1 MTRREADSVYRR
13 LLQAYGPPP
22 RLRPLRPLDA
32 LVQTIL
38 SQNTSDVNS
47 WRAYRNLTRT
57 FRSWPAVAAA
67 PARSI
72 ERAIRSGG
80 LARTKAP
87 RIRQVLGLI
96 REREGTLSLA
106 RLERM
111 SIPAARAW
119 LTGLPGVGAKTAA
132 CVLLFSMGRP
142 VMPVDTH
149 VERVSRRLG
158 WAHAKLPIE
167 RIGHLLEKH
176 VPARRMLA
184 MHLQLVRH
192 GRQTCRSRRPACP
205 RCPLRA
211 LCPHLDRTV
220 QSVSKVAER

>member
-1 MTRREADSVYRR
+1 MTRRETDAVFRR
-13 LLQAYGPPP
+13 LTRAYGPPP
-22 RLRPLRPLDA
+22 RLRRLRPLDA

-38 SQNTSDVNS
+38 SQNTSDTNS
-47 WRAYRNLTRT
+47 WRAYQELTRT

-87 RIRQVLGLI
+87 RIRLVLRLI
-96 REREGTLSLA
+96 REREGRLSLA
-106 RLERM
+106 RLKRLSDPE
-111 SIPAARAW
+111 ARVW
-119 LTGLPGVGAKTAA
+119 LTSLPGVGSKTAA
-132 CVLLFSMGRP
+132 CVLLFALGRP

-149 VERVSRRLG
+149 VERVCRRLG
-158 WAHAKLPIE
+158 WVGAKLPVDQIGPVLE
-167 RIGHLLEKH
+167 RH

-192 GRQTCRSRRPACP
+192 GRRTCRARKPACA
-205 RCPLRA
+205 RCPLRSCCRNA
-211 LCPHLDRTV
+211 
-220 QSVSKVAER
+220 Q